1 VGTAEV
7 KEANA
12 AGKGKSAGKFRLALC
27 GHKVVEA
34 GAVCALLMV
43 QGDLAGLTLAHVAIA
58 TKTGLLAMSPVVGVT
73 FSRYAHHVL
82 NRWTAAL
89 LFGVSTFAGD
99 ALMHPSH
106 YEGAVTEAA
115 LTGIG
120 AAIFSLVISYT
131 PIGARLDRLGEVLRH
146 DHQPATTSTSVAVDS

>member
-1 VGTAEV
+1 M
-7 KEANA
+7 K
-12 AGKGKSAGKFRLALC
+12 AGKFRLALF

-34 GAVCALLMV
+34 GAVCAVLMV
-43 QGDLAGLTLAHVAIA
+43 QGDLAGLTMAHLAIA

-73 FSRYAHHVL
+73 FSRYARHLL

-99 ALMHPSH
+99 ALIHPSH
-106 YEGAVTEAA
+106 YEGALTEAA

-120 AAIFSLVISYT
+120 AAIFSIAVSYT
-131 PIGARLDRLGEVLRH
+131 PLGTHLDHLGEVFRR
-146 DHQPATTSTSVAVDS
+146 DQDRPAPSASVAVDGDAPV